1 MNNIYSNM
9 LKVAVLGAQAAHAV
23 HLAASLRDCDTE
35 ANLVCRLWRKDDFS
49 GDSYDICQRDV
60 EREGGIINVAEL
72 FGTTDTKFKS
82 WRCKDQSK

>member
-1 MNNIYSNM
+1 MEIFSIYLSDRLKFLYNQITYIQRNMNNIYSNM

-49 GDSYDICQRDV
+49 GDSYDIC
-60 EREGGIINVAEL
+60 
-72 FGTTDTKFKS
+72 
-82 WRCKDQSK
+82 